1 MNQFIAIRGCSSVVE
16 RSLCMWKAR
25 GSIPRISTYF
35 LHFFCLASNQK
46 LENGCFLP
54 GSNLRGQSP
63 LDFKSNALT
72 TRPQLQCYQIVTKSM
87 WRCGGSNPG
96 PFTCKANALPLSYI
110 PSVMNYIKSTTKQ
123 TRLVFLW
130 WRFVPSIYCLRPYHV
145 ENTSSRLITEV
156 KQHWALWV
164 LGWVTAWEHRVL
176 KTLLLIFFFF

>member
-1 MNQFIAIRGCSSVVE
+1 MLLLLLDCRDTYSPISSFPCSVAHFNFIFHLEYISNLVL
-16 RSLCMWKAR
+16 RSKSCRSW
-25 GSIPRISTYF
+25 
-35 LHFFCLASNQK
+35 Q
-46 LENGCFLP
+46 

-72 TRPQLQCYQIVTKSM
+72 TRPQLPRWIPALNTGQKE

-130 WRFVPSIYCLRPYHV
+130 WRFVASIYCLRPYHV

-156 KQHWALWV
+156 KQHWAMLV
-164 LGWVTAWEHRVL
+164 LGWVTAWEYMVL
-176 KTLLLIFFFF
+176 